1 MCINA
6 VIVTRF
12 RNIEYL
18 NIICIDIYLLI
29 SHHQFFNSEL
39 LVVHDTQIN
48 VSHLKTGVP
57 MQHLTVD
64 VRIILVDSLN
74 VHAEV
79 VVVHVT

>member
-1 MCINA
+1 
-6 VIVTRF
+6 
-12 RNIEYL
+12 
-18 NIICIDIYLLI
+18 
-29 SHHQFFNSEL
+29 
-39 LVVHDTQIN
+39 
-48 VSHLKTGVP
+48 VP